1 MARHKFTDRWIRSRK
16 APPQGRQ
23 EYCDLLVPGLRL
35 RVSGRDVRAFS
46 TVLRLHGQFRRYT
59 IGRHPRWTL
68 AAARGEALRIMRMV
82 DAGLEPAVSFA
93 SAPPQSMSPPIV
105 EVPPTPIGPT
115 FAQMVDAYVKLHA
128 RPNARSWRNI
138 ASGLRHAALEHL
150 QTRPAEQIAKADL
163 VAVLDKMVLAGT
175 PQGANSMRTRLGMVF
190 RWAAD
195 RDMIPANPAIGLR
208 MPARATERDRVL
220 TGPELAA
227 VWRATYDVGQPF
239 GALVRMLALLG
250 QRRSETA
257 TMRWCHVVGKEW
269 HIPRTKQ
276 GRPHIV
282 PLSDFALSEIQALRP
297 ATGDGFV
304 FSTDGGKTH
313 FSGYSKAKA
322 QLDKLSDTDGWCL
335 HDLRRG
341 CRSSLSRLGV
351 PRHIC
356 KKIIGHADGK
366 IDRIYDVFDALD
378 DRRAG
383 LLRHE
388 RFVLSLTDRKNAD

>member
-1 MARHKFTDRWIRSRK
+1 
-16 APPQGRQ
+16 
-23 EYCDLLVPGLRL
+23 VPGLRL

-46 TVLRLHGQFRRYT
+46 TVLKLNGQFRRYT

-68 AAARGEALRIMRMV
+68 AAAREEALRIMRMV
-82 DAGLEPAVSFA
+82 DAGTPFAAPVALANPPPWPTTIIEAAPAPV
-93 SAPPQSMSPPIV
+93 
-105 EVPPTPIGPT
+105 GPT
-115 FAQMVDAYVKLHA
+115 FAEMVNAYIELHA

-138 ASGLRHAALEHL
+138 ASGLRHTALEHL
-150 QTRPAEQIAKADL
+150 QCRPAAQIAKSDL

-195 RDMIPANPAIGLR
+195 RDMIPANPAAGLR
-208 MPARATERDRVL
+208 MPARATERDRIL
-220 TGPELAA
+220 TDAELAA
-227 VWRATYDVGQPF
+227 IWRASYTVGKPF
-239 GALVRMLALLG
+239 GTLVRMLALLG

-257 TMRWCHVVGKEW
+257 TMRWRHLVGAEW
-269 HIPRTKQ
+269 HIPHTKQ
-276 GRPHIV
+276 GRPHVV
-282 PLSDFALSEIQALRP
+282 PLSNFALSEIAALRP
-297 ATGDGFV
+297 DTDDGFV
-304 FSTDGGKTH
+304 FSTNGGKTH

-322 QLDKLSDTDGWCL
+322 QLDDAAGVTGWRL

-388 RFVLSLTDRKNAD
+388 QFVLALGKRHA

>member
-1 MARHKFTDRWIRSRK
+1 MARHRFTERWISSRK
-16 APPQGRQ
+16 APAEGRH
-23 EYCDLLVPGLRL
+23 EYCDVLVPGLRL
-35 RVSGRDVRAFS
+35 RVSGRDVRVFS
-46 TVLRLHGQFRRYT
+46 TVLKLHGRFRRYT

-68 AAARGEALRIMRMV
+68 AAAREEALRIMRMV
-82 DAGLEPAVSFA
+82 DAGMLPSAAPVPLANPQPVAAPA
-93 SAPPQSMSPPIV
+93 
-105 EVPPTPIGPT
+105 PIGPT
-115 FAQMVDAYVKLHA
+115 FAEMVNAYIELHA
-128 RPNARSWRNI
+128 KPNARSWRNI
-138 ASGLRHAALEHL
+138 ASGLRHTALEHL
-150 QTRPAEQIAKADL
+150 QGRPAAQIAKADL

-220 TGPELAA
+220 SDTELAA
-227 VWRATYDVGQPF
+227 VWRATYEVGKPF

-269 HIPRTKQ
+269 HIPHTKQ

-282 PLSDFALSEIQALRP
+282 PLSDLALKELRRLRP
-297 ATGDGFV
+297 RDPDGFV
-304 FSTDGGKTH
+304 FSTDAGKTH
-313 FSGYSKAKA
+313 LSGYSKAKA
-322 QLDKLSDTDGWCL
+322 QLDRLSGVTAWRI

-366 IDRIYDVFDALD
+366 IDRIYDVFDALEE
-378 DRRAG
+378 RRAG

-388 RFVLSLTDRKNAD
+388 QFVLSLAATTEG